1 MLFRSPKLDHLEL
14 RTGSLTDEALGH
26 LAEIKSLTRLDLWG
40 GGSTFGGGGSN
51 FTVAGLQQLKRL
63 PNLQTLW
70 LFNLEDAGSYG
81 GLKELTQ
88 LRELVFEMATINQQ
102 QFNELE
108 TALPKTRLSAG
119 NGAGHLRSIRNPNG
133 F

>member
-1 MLFRSPKLDHLEL
+1 MADVPGSSP
-14 RTGSLTDEALGH
+14 
-26 LAEIKSLTRLDLWG
+26 KSLTRLDLWG

-51 FTVAGLQQLKRL
+51 FTVVGLQQLKGL
-63 PNLQTLW
+63 PKLRTLW
-70 LFNLEDAGSYG
+70 LNNFEDAGSYS

-88 LRELVFEMATINQQ
+88 LRELVFEMANIRQQ
-102 QFNELE
+102 DFNDLE

-119 NGAGHLRSIRNPNG
+119 NGGGHLRSIRSPNG